1 MLGRRRGGSSPRPHE
16 PSTGA
21 AVTAGNGQ
29 GANVSQFITQL
40 GRLNRNSSA
49 STVTISRC
57 SVRGNWLGS
66 CVLLADEPVTKRLHR
81 LNQRL
86 RLLELQMETL
96 EADVAKAS
104 GDSEILEGCS

>member
-1 MLGRRRGGSSPRPHE
+1 
-16 PSTGA
+16 
-21 AVTAGNGQ
+21 
-29 GANVSQFITQL
+29 
-40 GRLNRNSSA
+40 
-49 STVTISRC
+49 
-57 SVRGNWLGS
+57 
-66 CVLLADEPVTKRLHR
+66 LADEPVTKRLHR